1 MNARHLR
8 SIHDASLDNDSV
20 VTIGVFDGVHRGH
33 QALMKQLA
41 RRARQTNRK
50 AVAVTFFP
58 HPDKVLR
65 RAEQRYYLTHP
76 DQRARLLLDLGIDLV
91 ITHPFDEAT
100 RSLRAAEFVRLL
112 VRHLNMRELR
122 VGAEFALGYQ
132 REGDIAFLR
141 EQGEE
146 HDFRVEI
153 VAPVTDGGER
163 IRSAALRQLA
173 RDGDVHAA
181 SALLGRA
188 YSLAGEV
195 ILGQRRGRTIG
206 VPTANLAAWSEQIV
220 PANGV
225 YATWARVDGLRRMAA
240 TNIGVRPTFAGE
252 DLSIESHLLDFSGDI
267 YGKRLRLEFIERI
280 RPERRFAGVDALVA
294 QISADIDAV
303 RRVLAGELD

>member
-1 MNARHLR
+1 MNARYLS
-8 SIHDASLDNDSV
+8 SIYDARLNNDSV

-33 QALMKQLA
+33 QALMKQLVQ
-41 RRARQTNRK
+41 RARQTDRK

-65 RAEQRYYLTHP
+65 NAEQRYYLTHP
-76 DQRARLLLDLGIDLV
+76 DIRAELLLELGIDLV
-91 ITHPFDEAT
+91 ITHPFDEST
-100 RSLRAAEFVRLL
+100 RTLRAAEFVRLL
-112 VRHLNMRELR
+112 RRHLKMRELR

-163 IRSAALRQLA
+163 IRSAALRQLV
-173 RDGDVHAA
+173 REGEVHAA
-181 SALLGRA
+181 SALLGRG

-195 ILGQRRGRTIG
+195 ILGEQRGRTIG
-206 VPTANLAAWSEQIV
+206 IPTANLAAWSEQIV

-225 YATWARVDGLRRMAA
+225 YATWADVDGQRHMAA
-240 TNIGVRPTFAGE
+240 TNIGTRPTFAG
-252 DLSIESHLLDFSGDI
+252 DSLSIEAHLLDFSGDI
-267 YGKRLRLEFIERI
+267 YGKRMQLDFAQRI
-280 RPERRFAGVDALVA
+280 RPEQRFAGVDALVA
-294 QISADIDAV
+294 QIRADIDAV
-303 RRVLAGELD
+303 RRVLAG